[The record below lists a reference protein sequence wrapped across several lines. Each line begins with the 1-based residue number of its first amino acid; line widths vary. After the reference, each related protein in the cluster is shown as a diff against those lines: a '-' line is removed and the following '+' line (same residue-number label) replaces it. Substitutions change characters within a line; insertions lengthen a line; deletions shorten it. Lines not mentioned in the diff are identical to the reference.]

1 MRIMGLD
8 YGTKTV
14 GVAISDPLGITAQAV
29 ETIERKTENKLRQ
42 TLARIETLA
51 KEYEVEKFQ
60 NVNDNLKSESERA
73 FGISVLNMPAMQFV
87 MYGTILGIFLI
98 GGRLIHEG
106 QMHLPFPMCCQA
118 F

>member
-1 MRIMGLD
+1 MADLID
-8 YGTKTV
+8 YGVTNADQSYSFV
-14 GVAISDPLGITAQAV
+14 RG
-29 ETIERKTENKLRQ
+29 
-42 TLARIETLA
+42 
-51 KEYEVEKFQ
+51 EYEVEKFQ